1 MSIDQ
6 LTEYA
11 KNGQLVLHL
20 DDAAFD
26 KLISACDGYMDA
38 LRDLKQDA
46 AALSRYPLGLAEDKL
61 ASGRALSDA
70 FQRKADGGGSTSAS
84 GTFQSH
90 KDQVEAMKTLF
101 VALRSAYRSTEQ
113 NNVANLQGHGR

>member
-11 KNGQLVLHL
+11 KSGQLVLHL

-26 KLISACDGYMDA
+26 KLVSACDGYIDA

-61 ASGRALSDA
+61 ASGRALSEA
-70 FQRKADGGGSTSAS
+70 FHNKAEGGTASAS

-101 VALRSAYRSTEQ
+101 VALRSAYRSVEQ
-113 NNVANLQGHGR
+113 NNAANLQGHGR

>member
-11 KNGQLVLHL
+11 KSGQLVLHL

-26 KLISACDGYMDA
+26 KLISACDGYIDA

-61 ASGRALSDA
+61 ASGRALSEA
-70 FQRKADGGGSTSAS
+70 FQKKADGGTTSAS
-84 GTFQSH
+84 STFQSH

-113 NNVANLQGHGR
+113 SNTANLQGHGR

>member
-11 KNGQLVLHL
+11 KSGQLVLHL

-26 KLISACDGYMDA
+26 KLISACDGYIDA
-38 LRDLKQDA
+38 LRDLKQDSA
-46 AALSRYPLGLAEDKL
+46 TLSRYPLGLAEDKL

-70 FQRKADGGGSTSAS
+70 FQKKADGGLTSAG

-101 VALRSAYRSTEQ
+101 VALRSTYRATEQ
-113 NNVANLQGHGR
+113 NNAANLQGPGR

>member
-11 KNGQLVLHL
+11 KSGQLVLHL

-26 KLISACDGYMDA
+26 KLISACDGYIDA

-61 ASGRALSDA
+61 ASGRALSEA
-70 FQRKADGGGSTSAS
+70 FQKKADGGTASAGS
-84 GTFQSH
+84 TFQSH

-101 VALRSAYRSTEQ
+101 VALRSAYRATEQ
-113 NNVANLQGHGR
+113 NNAANLQGHGR